1 MSEIARRERDVF
13 APLEIAAHLPAG
25 CLTMVGLD
33 LRDVTME
40 FNEWQDLGRSLGH
53 VHRWG
58 AWALGDW
65 LNFGVALFGDD
76 AYNATEGTVSDRYE
90 LAHRV
95 TGLAAETLH
104 NYASICGQ
112 IPRRNRRVELSFS
125 THEPVAKLDHEHQ
138 GEWLQRAIDESWRR
152 EDLRAAIRTETGG
165 EGADA
170 SGGNTSGSSRVT
182 LYERR
187 DEAARL
193 VMRLAQPAAGGRF
206 VPDSAWAQLVAAYG
220 GE

>member
-1 MSEIARRERDVF
+1 MSTDVVQRERDLF
-13 APLEIAAHLPAG
+13 EPLEIAARLPSG

-33 LRDVTME
+33 LTDVGME
-40 FNEWQDLGRSLGH
+40 FNDWQELGRALGH
-53 VHRWG
+53 VQRWG

-65 LNFGVALFGDD
+65 LNFGVNLFGDD
-76 AYNATEGTVSDRYE
+76 AYNATEGTVSDRYD

-112 IPRRNRRVELSFS
+112 IPRSNRRVELSFS
-125 THEPVAKLDHEHQ
+125 THEPVAKLDIAEQ
-138 GEWLQRAIDESWRR
+138 GPWLQKAVENRWRR
-152 EDLRAAIRTETGG
+152 EDLRVAIKES
-165 EGADA
+165 A
-170 SGGNTSGSSRVT
+170 TSNGSSGAAATSTQRVSI
-182 LYERR
+182 YERR

-193 VMRLAQPAAGGRF
+193 VMKLAQPAPGGRF
-206 VPDSAWAQLVAAYG
+206 VPDEAWAQLVAAYG